1 VPVGLSASN
10 IPPSALVKVRVTPQ
24 TGSFSEVTTSLS
36 GTTASST
43 GTASVTIPP
52 GYGAITAI
60 ASFQCDGTICLLLP
74 PNERPGAVVE
84 VVAAA
89 GSSRAFI
96 VTKEGRRVELSN

>member
-1 VPVGLSASN
+1 LVGLSASN
-10 IPPSALVKVRVTPQ
+10 IPTSAMIKVRVTPQ
-24 TGSFSEVTTSLS
+24 TGSFSEVTTVLS

-43 GTASVTIPP
+43 GSASVTIPP
-52 GYGAITAI
+52 GYGAITAT